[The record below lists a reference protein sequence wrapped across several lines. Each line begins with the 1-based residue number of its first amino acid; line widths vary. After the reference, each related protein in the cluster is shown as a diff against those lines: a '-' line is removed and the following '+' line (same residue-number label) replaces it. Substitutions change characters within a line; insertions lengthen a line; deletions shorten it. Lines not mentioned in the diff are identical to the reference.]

1 MAAGPEFSLRGPRF
15 PFKRRCSSSKCSEQC
30 VVTSDSS
37 LLSRMSGLKLVL
49 CLGVLALGGNRED
62 PSERSCAG
70 DPDARPYPPH
80 GLSSNAFPVSAS
92 YGIARLVGGCGKK
105 ETLAPSLAAEQH
117 EQSCKC
123 TCSAG
128 RRRLLPLPIS
138 HQHTSAAQ
146 CFTTR
151 PCFPV
156 HGSAWPRLR
165 RRSARSRAGGL
176 AVICCSQ
183 KAGGG
188 VPPGV

>member
-1 MAAGPEFSLRGPRF
+1 MNGLG
-15 PFKRRCSSSKCSEQC
+15 SSSKCSEQC

-105 ETLAPSLAAEQH
+105 ETLSSIPRSGAAAELQVHLQRRATSTPPPPDLPSTHLRCSMFHDSTLLPRVSLATTSTTERAL
-117 EQSCKC
+117 
-123 TCSAG
+123 TRG
-128 RRRLLPLPIS
+128 RPRGDLL
-138 HQHTSAAQ
+138 
-146 CFTTR
+146 FTE
-151 PCFPV
+151 
-156 HGSAWPRLR
+156 SW
-165 RRSARSRAGGL
+165 RRSSSGGL
-176 AVICCSQ
+176 SDDAV
-183 KAGGG
+183 
-188 VPPGV
+188 